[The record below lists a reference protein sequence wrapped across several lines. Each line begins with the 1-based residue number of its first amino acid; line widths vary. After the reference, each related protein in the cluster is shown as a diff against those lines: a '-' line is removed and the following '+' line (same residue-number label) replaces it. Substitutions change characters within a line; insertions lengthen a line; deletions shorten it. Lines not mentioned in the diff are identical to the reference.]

1 MNMPLRPVPVTSWPV
16 TEGGHP
22 ATLIAALA
30 RNAAQSGTRAAFRE
44 RDRGVWQEQS
54 WADTFT
60 EVMALAAALEAL
72 GLGPGQALTV
82 IGDKRGI
89 GLDQGTPAGN
99 GGVERQEPFGLV
111 RQELARIVVEDGC
124 RPAGALAQFKQF
136 VDLFL
141 VFGDRDAWRAVTR
154 VRRELIGRHVRKD
167 GRWKGAQRHGR

>member
-30 RNAAQSGTRAAFRE
+30 RNAAQSGGRAAFRE

-72 GLGPGQALTV
+72 GLGPGDA
-82 IGDKRGI
+82 RG
-89 GLDQGTPAGN
+89 
-99 GGVERQEPFGLV
+99 
-111 RQELARIVVEDGC
+111 
-124 RPAGALAQFKQF
+124 
-136 VDLFL
+136 
-141 VFGDRDAWRAVTR
+141 AVTR
-154 VRRELIGRHVRKD
+154 IGRQFIGRNIWKD
-167 GRWKGAQRHGR
+167 RRRKGAQCHCGK